1 MPSIIKTKNL
11 AQSNNMTKSNF
22 GERERE
28 REKEQKKYLYINFSF
43 CKKDYFKEDRNF
55 QKSVANQ

>member
-28 REKEQKKYLYINFSF
+28 RERAEKISIY
-43 CKKDYFKEDRNF
+43 
-55 QKSVANQ
+55 

>member
-55 QKSVANQ
+55 